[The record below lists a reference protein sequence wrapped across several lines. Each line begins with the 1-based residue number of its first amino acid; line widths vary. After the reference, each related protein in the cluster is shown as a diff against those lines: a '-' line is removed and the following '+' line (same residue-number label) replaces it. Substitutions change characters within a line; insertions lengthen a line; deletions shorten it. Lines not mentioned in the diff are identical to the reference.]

1 MSVSIPVS
9 PEIKTRLD
17 KIKRSGESYEEVIEQ
32 LLDDHDDLDTS
43 LCLGWAK
50 RAKDAISEYLR
61 GETLTEDEIIKKY
74 ALK

>member
-17 KIKRSGESYEEVIEQ
+17 KIRRPGESYEEVLGK

-43 LCLGWAK
+43 LCSGWAK
-50 RAKDAISEYLR
+50 RAEEAISEYRR
-61 GETLTEDEIIKKY
+61 GETLTEDDIIKKY

>member
-1 MSVSIPVS
+1 MMIW
-9 PEIKTRLD
+9 IRLSAQD
-17 KIKRSGESYEEVIEQ
+17 GQ
-32 LLDDHDDLDTS
+32 
-43 LCLGWAK
+43 K

>member
-17 KIKRSGESYEEVIEQ
+17 KIKRSWESYEEAIEL

-43 LCLGWAK
+43 LCSGWAK
-50 RAKDAISEYLR
+50 KGKGCYF
-61 GETLTEDEIIKKY
+61 
-74 ALK
+74 